1 MMNPQA
7 MILDAE
13 EAVKQKRNM
22 TLVVPR
28 PFKGKPKGFP
38 SGELLCE
45 QPNSNVNS
53 YDPRKI
59 LDWLKNN
66 GLYDG
71 NT

>member
-1 MMNPQA
+1 MNPQT

-13 EAVKQKRNM
+13 EAIKQKRNM

-28 PFKGKPKGFP
+28 PFKNKPKGFP
-38 SGELLCE
+38 RGSLLAE
-45 QPNSNVNS
+45 QTKSNVNS

-71 NT
+71 NK

>member
-1 MMNPQA
+1 MMNPQK

-13 EAVKQKRNM
+13 EAISQGQNM

-28 PFKGKPKGFP
+28 PFKDKPKGFP
-38 SGELLCE
+38 SGSLLCE
-45 QPNSNVNS
+45 QQKSNVNS
-53 YDPRKI
+53 YDPRKV

-71 NT
+71 DK

>member
-1 MMNPQA
+1 MMDPHT

-13 EAVKQKRNM
+13 EAIKQKRNM
-22 TLVVPR
+22 TMVVPR

-38 SGELLCE
+38 SGELLAE
-45 QPNSNVNS
+45 QLKSNVNS

-71 NT
+71 NK